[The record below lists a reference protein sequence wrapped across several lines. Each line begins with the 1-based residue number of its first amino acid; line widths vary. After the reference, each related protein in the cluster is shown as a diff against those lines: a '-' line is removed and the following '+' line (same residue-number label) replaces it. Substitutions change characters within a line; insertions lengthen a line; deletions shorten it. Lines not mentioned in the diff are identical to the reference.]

1 MSLIKTDMDGIKKYA
16 QKLNAGDLYP
26 LFACM
31 LTARTWDSINEGI
44 DKKELTED
52 EVFVNALNAGILFLI
67 FLSSADF
74 FKINIFEIFFQEC
87 HLTECRT
94 VCCLMFCRS

>member
-31 LTARTWDSINEGI
+31 LTARTWDSINQGI

-52 EVFVNALNAGILFLI
+52 EVLLNA
-67 FLSSADF
+67 
-74 FKINIFEIFFQEC
+74 
-87 HLTECRT
+87 
-94 VCCLMFCRS
+94 